1 MRIRLMESD
10 DCGDVASVL
19 NHAIMNGVAHFG
31 TASTDAD
38 EIRDD
43 WESTRA
49 RFPWLVATSDEGA
62 FLGFAKASAW
72 KTRRAYDWTVESG
85 VYVGEGAYGKGIGR
99 ALYTRL
105 FEILRDQGYRIVLA
119 GVSVPNPGS
128 EKLHESMGFR
138 TVGDIDPAG
147 YKLGHWVPVR
157 LYQLKLRAC
166 DDSVVPEPIRSV
178 ASVYDEPQEPQ
189 E

>member
-1 MRIRLMESD
+1 M
-10 DCGDVASVL
+10 
-19 NHAIMNGVAHFG
+19 
-31 TASTDAD
+31 
-38 EIRDD
+38 
-43 WESTRA
+43 
-49 RFPWLVATSDEGA
+49 
-62 FLGFAKASAW
+62 
-72 KTRRAYDWTVESG
+72 
-85 VYVGEGAYGKGIGR
+85 YVVEGAYGKGIGR

-105 FEILRDQGYRIVLA
+105 FEILKDQGYRIVLA

-138 TVGDIDPAG
+138 IVGDIDPAG
-147 YKLGHWVPVR
+147 YKLGPWVPVR

-178 ASVYDEPQEPQ
+178 ASVYDEPQQPQ